1 MKKFGLIGSSLKHS
15 FSIKYFKNK
24 FREEKILNSEYNNYE
39 LDKASDIRS
48 LIKEEKDICGLNVTI
63 PFKEQIIKYLDDSES
78 IAHEI
83 GSVNVI
89 NKENKKLIGYNTD
102 YVAFMYSLKLWLP
115 SLEFSSIVLGTGGSS
130 KAIKYA
136 LKKMNIPYLSASR
149 TPTSSQISY
158 DELLRGDIIKNN
170 KLIINTTPLG
180 MFPKV
185 NDHPSIN
192 YKFLTKE
199 HYVYDLIYN
208 PEITLFLKLSMD
220 RGSRIKNGYDMLV
233 KQAELS
239 WKIWNK

>member
-1 MKKFGLIGSSLKHS
+1 MD
-15 FSIKYFKNK
+15 N
-24 FREEKILNSEYNNYE
+24 
-39 LDKASDIRS
+39 
-48 LIKEEKDICGLNVTI
+48 T
-63 PFKEQIIKYLDDSES
+63 ES
-78 IAHEI
+78 VAKEI

-115 SLEFSSIVLGTGGSS
+115 HLEFSSIVLGTGGSS

-136 LKKMNIPYLSASR
+136 LKELNIPSLFVSR
-149 TPTSSQISY
+149 KPTSSEISY
-158 DELLRGDIIKNN
+158 DELLKGDFIKNN

-180 MFPKV
+180 MFP
-185 NDHPSIN
+185 NINIHPSFN
-192 YKFLTKE
+192 FKLLSKE

-220 RGSRIKNGYDMLV
+220 NGSKIKNGYEMLV

-239 WKIWNK
+239 WEIWNK